1 MLTHCALLIICSLY
15 CPVHYISFSWWPGEF
30 KGDLRPACDHGSQDQ
45 DGGGWRGNSQ
55 VAVFRQNETLDTRF
69 KYFQSK
75 VDLNSCRELAS
86 GQCSIIKM
94 EETDNPMGKTADKV
108 AEAFVL
114 FAQVVS
120 YLWLKKY
127 VYDKQ
132 GTPWFL
138 LKTDWIMCQ
147 KGPWPCPCCTSEDLP
162 RFP

>member
-1 MLTHCALLIICSLY
+1 MTCDLLVITGAKTRM
-15 CPVHYISFSWWPGEF
+15 VEAGEAIHRLP
-30 KGDLRPACDHGSQDQ
+30 DLK
-45 DGGGWRGNSQ
+45 
-55 VAVFRQNETLDTRF
+55 QNETLDARF

-120 YLWLKKY
+120 YL
-127 VYDKQ
+127 
-132 GTPWFL
+132 
-138 LKTDWIMCQ
+138 
-147 KGPWPCPCCTSEDLP
+147 
-162 RFP
+162 

>member
-1 MLTHCALLIICSLY
+1 MSSA
-15 CPVHYISFSWWPGEF
+15 GEF
-30 KGDLRPACDHGSQDQ
+30 KGDLRPAGDHGSQDQ

-55 VAVFRQNETLDTRF
+55 VAVLKQDETLDARVQ
-69 KYFQSK
+69 YFQSK
-75 VDLNSCRELAS
+75 VDPNSCRELAS

-127 VYDKQ
+127 VR
-132 GTPWFL
+132 
-138 LKTDWIMCQ
+138 KTRIRD
-147 KGPWPCPCCTSEDLP
+147 
-162 RFP
+162 FY

>member
-1 MLTHCALLIICSLY
+1 MSSA
-15 CPVHYISFSWWPGEF
+15 GEF
-30 KGDLRPACDHGSQDQ
+30 KGDLRPAGDHWSQDQ

-55 VAVFRQNETLDTRF
+55 VAVLKQDETLNARVQ
-69 KYFQSK
+69 YFQSK

-120 YLWLKKY
+120 YL
-127 VYDKQ
+127 
-132 GTPWFL
+132 
-138 LKTDWIMCQ
+138 
-147 KGPWPCPCCTSEDLP
+147 
-162 RFP
+162 